1 MGETNAR
8 QPDMTTD
15 ASPKPSRRTRSA
27 RLATSLAPPWSQA
40 LAGGVLTTL
49 TVPPVGWWPLAVPG
63 IALLYSAVLRTD
75 GRRAAFRL
83 TALWALGLYV
93 PSLWW
98 MTAFSLPGG
107 IFVGLLEASI
117 TGLTASVV
125 LPRIRSGGHLRRRPR
140 RHSSASSRLPRASRP
155 ATAAGLVG
163 GLVFADALRS
173 LWPFGGLPL
182 GGIDLGQADGWF
194 APVVGWTGRLGLVS
208 VVAGLGVVLVEL
220 LRAPRLTRPNR
231 RLVSLLGAA
240 GLLVLSPV
248 AAVGTQERAG
258 SPSGS
263 DRTPREV
270 LVVQGG
276 GPRGLLAS
284 TENARRTFEAHVD
297 ATTAALDQLSD
308 SVALILWPENTVDAD
323 TFATSDR
330 YAQLQTLMRS
340 IRPSGAYLSVGITED
355 GGPTEFLN
363 AQVMI
368 DPATRIVDRYDKV
381 RRVPFGEYFPL
392 RKQIESLGLADLPNR
407 DARPGTE
414 AGILRAGPSTFGVL
428 ISYEGFF
435 DDRARNAVRAGAEV
449 LLIPTNAS
457 SYKTTQLPSQQIAA
471 AQLRALETNRDVFQ
485 AGPTGYSAFI
495 RANGDIDQLT
505 GLGTRETF
513 IGTFTVRTNQTPY
526 VRYNDAPMLA
536 LAGLLTASSIALRRK
551 RPLISRD
558 NAADG

>member
-1 MGETNAR
+1 
-8 QPDMTTD
+8 MTTD
-15 ASPKPSRRTRSA
+15 ASPSPVPRHRSA
-27 RLATSLAPPWSQA
+27 RLATSWAPPWSQA
-40 LAGGVLTTL
+40 LAGGALTTL
-49 TVPPVGWWPLAVPG
+49 TVPPLGWWPLAVPG

-83 TALWALGLYV
+83 TALWAAGLYV

-107 IFVGLLEASI
+107 IFVGLLEATI
-117 TGLTASVV
+117 TALTAAVV
-125 LPRIRSGGHLRRRPR
+125 LPRIRSGGNLRRRPR
-140 RHSSASSRLPRASRP
+140 RHSSSSRLPRASRP

-220 LRAPRLTRPNR
+220 LRAPRSTRPNR

-240 GLLVLSPV
+240 GLLVLSPL
-248 AAVGTQERAG
+248 AAVATQEPTS

-263 DRTPREV
+263 DRTARDV

-308 SVALILWPENTVDAD
+308 SVALILWPENTVDSE

-330 YAQLQTLMRS
+330 YAQLQTLIRS
-340 IRPSGAYLSVGITED
+340 FRPSGAYLSVGITED

-392 RKQIESLGLADLPNR
+392 REQIESLGLADLPNR

-449 LLIPTNAS
+449 LVIPTNAS

-495 RANGDIDQLT
+495 QANGDIDKLT

-513 IGTFTVRTNQTPY
+513 IRTFTVRTNQTPY

-536 LAGLLTASSIALRRK
+536 LAALLTASSIALRRK
-551 RPLISRD
+551 RNPLGEQDIT
-558 NAADG
+558 ADR